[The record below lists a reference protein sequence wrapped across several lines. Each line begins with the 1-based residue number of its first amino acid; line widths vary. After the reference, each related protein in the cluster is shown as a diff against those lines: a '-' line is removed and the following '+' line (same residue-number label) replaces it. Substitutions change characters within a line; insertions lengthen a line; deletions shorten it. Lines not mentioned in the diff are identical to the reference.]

1 MKHDFE
7 RYDAS
12 IKDIPCHSLYL
23 QILKCL
29 SRCLERLK
37 SGMVMTPSHH
47 YPTMKHTWIFFVTSE
62 IESIAH
68 TSHQMVLSSHT
79 MVYISLPKAFEFAFF
94 FILLLK
100 RVMWRL
106 AREKYE
112 GILALHILLSQ
123 TMDLRRKMS
132 YNQIKMCM
140 CVENLWWLT

>member
-1 MKHDFE
+1 MSFLIPVYFLSVYHVALSGWKVKRPWHQVITIPLW
-7 RYDAS
+7 S
-12 IKDIPCHSLYL
+12 ILGVFV
-23 QILKCL
+23 IL
-29 SRCLERLK
+29 
-37 SGMVMTPSHH
+37 
-47 YPTMKHTWIFFVTSE
+47 E

-68 TSHQMVLSSHT
+68 TSPQMVLSSHSV
-79 MVYISLPKAFEFAFF
+79 VYTSLPKAFEFAFF

-123 TMDLRRKMS
+123 TMDPRRKMS

-140 CVENLWWLT
+140 CVEHL